1 MSYEEVSEL
10 KAAQTL
16 PVIDYSAFAGSYPV
30 PNVGSHSIVH
40 KDFNVVLEK
49 ESELALRK
57 RLRGTFNTQHTESY
71 FGYVAERIAE
81 TNAEKSRTFV
91 DATEPQRYLKAI
103 TVLNFGDYSKPG
115 QSDDLAILS
124 LRQDPVF
131 ARLEAV
137 SERDWK
143 ATEFAELLE
152 DFLDADISAFNN
164 GSEVGFT
171 KAIQAI
177 RNAKIEVLK
186 TSKLNTNGLA
196 HESSDM
202 EKAAIQAEQET
213 LPDLI
218 NLSTPIY
225 LGLEQ
230 QQVSFRVSVKFI
242 QREGQPTVVTYSLK
256 PIGLLMKHL
265 KAADNFQEIISGKL
279 EDVSIGTFGLNR

>member
-1 MSYEEVSEL
+1 MSYQEVSEL
-10 KAAQTL
+10 KPAKTL
-16 PVIDYSAFAGSYPV
+16 VVDYSPFAEKYPT
-30 PNVGSHSIVH
+30 PNPVGHAIIH
-40 KDFNVVLEK
+40 KDFNLVAEK
-49 ESELALRK
+49 ESDLALRK
-57 RLRGTFNTQHTESY
+57 RFRGTFNTQHTESY
-71 FGYVAERIAE
+71 FKYVAERIAE
-81 TNAEKSRTFV
+81 ANAEKNRTFV
-91 DATEPQRYLKAI
+91 DASEPQQYLKAT

-131 ARLEAV
+131 ARLDNL

-152 DFLDADISAFNN
+152 DFLDANIATYNN
-164 GSEVGFT
+164 GSEVGFA

-218 NLSTPIY
+218 TLTTPIY
-225 LGLEQ
+225 LGLED
-230 QQVSFRVSVKFI
+230 QQVSFRISVKFI
-242 QREGQPTVVTYSLK
+242 QREGQPTIVNYNLK
-256 PIGLLMKHL
+256 PVGLLMKYL
-265 KAADNFQEIISGKL
+265 KAADNFQKVVSEKL
-279 EDVSIGTFGLNR
+279 SDVSIGVFGLNR